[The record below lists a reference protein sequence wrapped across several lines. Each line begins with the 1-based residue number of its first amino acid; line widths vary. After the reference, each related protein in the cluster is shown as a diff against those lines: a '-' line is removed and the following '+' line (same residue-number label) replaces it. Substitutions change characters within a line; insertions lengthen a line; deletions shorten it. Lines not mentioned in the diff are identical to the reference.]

1 MVFAAKGFHE
11 ECALKTNR
19 LFAAFWL
26 PAMIKWR
33 YGGAAGVAAELFS
46 GRSVFVAWL
55 KEFVRLKGSWTG
67 PGASM
72 SYILGSH
79 CAQSA
84 RLQQTQDK
92 ALTLIGEII
101 KSSDFN
107 PHVFYISPYY
117 IYLCLRNLMSFSKD
131 GVVVICEE
139 TI

>member
-33 YGGAAGVAAELFS
+33 YGGAAGVAAEPFS
-46 GRSVFVAWL
+46 GRSVFVARL

-72 SYILGSH
+72 SYMQGSH

-84 RLQQTQDK
+84 
-92 ALTLIGEII
+92 
-101 KSSDFN
+101 
-107 PHVFYISPYY
+107 
-117 IYLCLRNLMSFSKD
+117 
-131 GVVVICEE
+131 
-139 TI
+139 

>member
-1 MVFAAKGFHE
+1 MVLAAKGFRE

-33 YGGAAGVAAELFS
+33 YGGAAGVAAEPFS
-46 GRSVFVAWL
+46 GRSVFVARL

-67 PGASM
+67 PSASM

-92 ALTLIGEII
+92 ALTLKVNPVREIVNN
-101 KSSDFN
+101 SDFDSCDRHN
-107 PHVFYISPYY
+107 IFTSSSYFVSGILFPFPKI
-117 IYLCLRNLMSFSKD
+117 
-131 GVVVICEE
+131 EWW
-139 TI
+139 